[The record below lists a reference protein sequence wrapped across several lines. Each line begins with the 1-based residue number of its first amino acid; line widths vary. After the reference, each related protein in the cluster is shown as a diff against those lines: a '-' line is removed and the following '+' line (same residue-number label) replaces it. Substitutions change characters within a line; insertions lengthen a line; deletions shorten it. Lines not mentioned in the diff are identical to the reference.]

1 MSDSAEEIVQRM
13 QEVRRGV
20 GDDVRGIVETAKTLT
35 DWRYHVKHH
44 PWLLVGGA
52 VALGFLVAPRKK
64 KIPASEAQEL
74 AALLKKYNVSV
85 AAPATP
91 SKSLFQT
98 ALGMAVPFAMRS
110 IASAAQSRF
119 AGNGGPLGAMFGGER
134 PPESV
139 YEDFNIPR

>member
-13 QEVRRGV
+13 QQVRQGV
-20 GDDVRGIVETAKTLT
+20 GDDVKGIVETAKTLT
-35 DWRYHVKHH
+35 DWRYHLKHH

-52 VALGFLVAPRKK
+52 VALGFLLAPRKRR
-64 KIPASEAQEL
+64 IPNNDAKEL

-85 AAPATP
+85 ATPATP

-98 ALGMAVPFAMRS
+98 ALGMAMPFAMRS
-110 IASAAQSRF
+110 LMSVAQNRF
-119 AGNGGPLGAMFGGER
+119 AGDGGPLGAMFGGER
-134 PPESV
+134 PARD